1 VKQVMKANVNILE
14 VKQVT
19 YLALAG
25 WYPFDCLPL
34 VSVRH
39 VTV

>member
-1 VKQVMKANVNILE
+1 MKANVNILEVKQVMKANVNILE

-25 WYPFDCLPL
+25 
-34 VSVRH
+34 
-39 VTV
+39 